1 MAVLT
6 GLLLPL
12 YLQLMEQLP
21 LLCTCLQHPYT
32 AVRHMAARC
41 VGVLSKIATMETMN
55 VFLEHV
61 LPWLGAIDENTKQEG
76 AIEALACILC
86 MSQMKIKLFSCIKK
100 CLCISRRC

>member
-1 MAVLT
+1 MAIT
-6 GLLLPL
+6 ASLLLSL

-41 VGVLSKIATMETMN
+41 VGMLSKIATMETMN

-61 LPWLGAIDENTKQEG
+61 LPWLGAIDDNTKQEG
-76 AIEALACILC
+76 AIEAMACILC
-86 MSQMKIKLFSCIKK
+86 MSQMKI
-100 CLCISRRC
+100 

>member
-1 MAVLT
+1 MTASLVLS
-6 GLLLPL
+6 L

-32 AVRHMAARC
+32 AVRHMAARG

-61 LPWLGAIDENTKQEG
+61 LPWLGAIDDNTKQEG
-76 AIEALACILC
+76 AIEAMACILC
-86 MSQMKIKLFSCIKK
+86 HMKI
-100 CLCISRRC
+100 